1 MYYKRA
7 SKRNNDFILIVDTD
21 SLSVKGAVQIS
32 LSHRKE
38 NCLLFSD
45 GESIN
50 SISSTSDDTLTVKQ
64 IYSTSCFTFDLNLK
78 LTKKG
83 FRTLGYASFEEE
95 LLTENQVQEV
105 LYTLPFL
112 IN

>member
-1 MYYKRA
+1 M
-7 SKRNNDFILIVDTD
+7 
-21 SLSVKGAVQIS
+21 
-32 LSHRKE
+32 
-38 NCLLFSD
+38 LFSD

-105 LYTLPFL
+105 YISILLLLNKQKKNNGIHF
-112 IN
+112 ISDSGFI